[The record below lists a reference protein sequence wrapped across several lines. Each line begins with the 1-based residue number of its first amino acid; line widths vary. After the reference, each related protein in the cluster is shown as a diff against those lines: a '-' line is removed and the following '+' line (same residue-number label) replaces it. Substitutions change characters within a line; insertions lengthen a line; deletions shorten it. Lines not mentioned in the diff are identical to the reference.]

1 MLVPFLFIGIPLA
14 AVVILNA
21 LNWKNRWVSLWAA
34 VAVSVVQV
42 ALGVWDLVRVV
53 STGAPVSS
61 SFFGNFTVDSF
72 AAIVLTI
79 IGFLGC
85 VTALVATGTI
95 HESRFSFGSA
105 LLVLLMGM
113 NGVVMVAD
121 VFSLYV
127 FIEVTG
133 AASFLL
139 IAIDKKRDELE
150 GAFKYYLMSAL
161 ATLMMLLSIAFLFV
175 LSGGTS
181 YAGIAAYITSLN
193 GNYPVM
199 LNAAILLFVI
209 ALSIKSGVVP
219 FHTWVPDAHSSAPS
233 PVSVVL
239 AGVVIKVSGVYAL
252 MRVYRDVFLNDP
264 KVGMALAILAI
275 VSILVGSLGAIGQ
288 SDIKRMLAFSSVSQ
302 IGYIILGVST
312 GSALGF
318 VGAVM
323 HFFNHATFKSLLFTD
338 AAAVY
343 HQTGTR
349 DMDQMGGLGKKMP
362 YTSVSSIIGL
372 LSMSGIPPLS
382 GFWSKLVIV
391 IAVWQVS
398 PGLAIAALCLSVLT
412 LGYFLILQKKVFF
425 GKLNPAMDAV
435 TEVGGSLR
443 FVEVLLSAVNVLAG
457 LLFPVVLYYLHTR
470 GIF

>member
-1 MLVPFLFIGIPLA
+1 VPFLFIGIPLA

-21 LNWKNRWVSLWAA
+21 LNWNSRLSALWVAMS
-34 VAVSVVQV
+34 VALVQV
-42 ALGVWDLVRVV
+42 ALGAWDLWQTIQTNTPVV
-53 STGAPVSS
+53 ST
-61 SFFGNFTVDSF
+61 FFGTFSVDSF

-79 IGFLGC
+79 IGFI
-85 VTALVATGTI
+85 VFITALVATSTI
-95 HESRFSFGSA
+95 HASRFSFGSA
-105 LLVLLMGM
+105 LLLLLMGM
-113 NGVVMVAD
+113 NGVVMVTD
-121 VFSLYV
+121 IFSLYV

-139 IAIDKKRDELE
+139 IAIDKKRDEIE

-161 ATLMMLLSIAFLFV
+161 ATTMLLLSIAFLFT
-175 LSGGTS
+175 LSGETS
-181 YAGIAAYITSLN
+181 YQGIAAYVTSLN
-193 GNYPVM
+193 GTHPMM

-264 KVGMALAILAI
+264 KVGTALMILAI
-275 VSILVGSLGAIGQ
+275 VSILVGALGAIGQ
-288 SDIKRMLAFSSVSQ
+288 TDIKRMLAFSSVSQ

-318 VGAVM
+318 VGALM
-323 HFFNHATFKSLLFTD
+323 HFFNHATFKSLLFVD
-338 AAAVY
+338 SAAIV

-362 YTSVSSIIGL
+362 YTSISSIVGL
-372 LSMSGIPPLS
+372 LSMAGIPPLS
-382 GFWSKLVIV
+382 GFWSKLIIV
-391 IAVWQVS
+391 MAVWQKS
-398 PGLAIAALCLSVLT
+398 PGVAIAALCLSVLT

-425 GKLNPAMDAV
+425 GKTSPEMEAV
-435 TEVGGSLR
+435 TECGGSMK
-443 FVEVLLSAVNVLAG
+443 FVEVLLSAVNVIAG
-457 LLFPVVLYYLHTR
+457 LLFPVLLVYLHSR
-470 GIF
+470 GII

>member
-1 MLVPFLFIGIPLA
+1 MPFLFIGIPLA

-21 LNWKNRWVSLWAA
+21 LNWKSRWSALWVAL
-34 VAVSVVQV
+34 AVSAVQV
-42 ALGVWDLVRVV
+42 AMGAWDLYKTIQ
-53 STGAPVSS
+53 TGAPIVSD
-61 SFFGNFTVDSF
+61 FFGFFTVDAF
-72 AAIVLTI
+72 GAIVLTI
-79 IGFLGC
+79 IGFIGC
-85 VTALVATGTI
+85 MTSLVAADTI

-105 LLVLLMGM
+105 LLILLMGM
-113 NGVVMVAD
+113 NGVVMVTD
-121 VFSLYV
+121 IFSLYV

-161 ATLMMLLSIAFLFV
+161 ATTMMLLSIAFLFT
-175 LSGGTS
+175 LSGETS
-181 YAGIAAYITSLN
+181 YAGVAAYVASLN
-193 GNYPVM
+193 GEYPLM

-239 AGVVIKVSGVYAL
+239 AGVVIKVSGVFAL

-264 KVGMALAILAI
+264 KVGTALSILAI
-275 VSILVGSLGAIGQ
+275 VSIAVGALGAIGQ
-288 SDIKRMLAFSSVSQ
+288 TDIKRMLAFSSVSQ

-323 HFFNHATFKSLLFTD
+323 HFFNHATFKSLLFAD

-343 HQTGTR
+343 HATGTR
-349 DMDQMGGLGKKMP
+349 DMDQMGGLGPKMP
-362 YTSVSSIIGL
+362 LTSVSSILGL
-372 LSMSGIPPLS
+372 MSMAGIPPLS

-391 IAVWQVS
+391 MAVWQVS

-425 GKLNPAMDAV
+425 GRTAPAMEAA
-435 TEVGGSLR
+435 EECCGSLKL
-443 FVEVLLSAVNVLAG
+443 VEVLLSAVNIVAG
-457 LLFPVVLYYLHTR
+457 LLFPLLLIYLN
-470 GIF
+470 GKGVI

>member
-1 MLVPFLFIGIPLA
+1 MPFLFIGIPLA
-14 AVVILNA
+14 AVAILNA
-21 LNWKNRWVSLWAA
+21 LNWKNRRSSLWAA
-34 VAVSVVQV
+34 MAVALVQV
-42 ALGVWDLVRVV
+42 GLGVWDLVVNIQTNAPVV
-53 STGAPVSS
+53 SA
-61 SFFGNFTVDSF
+61 FFGTFSVDPF

-79 IGFLGC
+79 IGLIVF
-85 VTALVATGTI
+85 VTSMVASDTI

-105 LLVLLMGM
+105 LLLLLMGM
-113 NGVVMVAD
+113 NGVVMVTD
-121 VFSLYV
+121 LFSLYV

-133 AASFLL
+133 ASSFLL

-161 ATLMMLLSIAFLFV
+161 ATTMMLLSIAFLFM
-175 LSGGTS
+175 LSGTTS
-181 YAGIAAYITSLN
+181 YQGVAAYVASLN
-193 GNYPVM
+193 GAYPVL

-264 KVGMALAILAI
+264 KVGTALAILAI
-275 VSILVGSLGAIGQ
+275 VSILVGALGAIGQ

-312 GSALGF
+312 GSVLGF
-318 VGAVM
+318 VGALM

-349 DMDQMGGLGKKMP
+349 DMDQMGGLGAKMP
-362 YTSVSSIIGL
+362 VTSVSSILGL
-372 LSMSGIPPLS
+372 MSMAGIPPLS
-382 GFWSKLVIV
+382 GFWSKLIIV
-391 IAVWQVS
+391 MAVWQKS
-398 PGLAIAALCLSVLT
+398 PGLAITALCLSVLT

-425 GKLNPAMDAV
+425 GKTAPAMEGV
-435 TEVGGSLR
+435 TECGGSLK
-443 FVEVLLSAVNVLAG
+443 FVEVLLSAINVIAG
-457 LLFPVVLYYLHTR
+457 LLFPVLLIYLHSR
-470 GIF
+470 GIL